1 MVGNRRGEASRAALL
16 AAGKAAFSSDR
27 YEEVSIV
34 DLARTLGV
42 AAGSISYHFGGKRGF
57 YLAVLEQAADEFWGD
72 LLAMR
77 GPALDRLNRGIDRLL
92 DEAEQQPRAFEALFA
107 DIADAEVRAIHDRHR
122 TQLTDALLIEVSG
135 ADPSPVLRAAVNG
148 FVSYIEGLVLHWS
161 RTREISREQVKELI
175 VGNMF
180 GTIFAALRTDPEI
193 ELTQRAID
201 AALGDPQAVA
211 FLGSL
216 FTTMSKTT
224 E

>member
-16 AAGKAAFSSDR
+16 AAGKVAFSGDR

-34 DLARTLGV
+34 DLARSIGV

-57 YLAVLEQAADEFWGD
+57 YLAVLEQAAEEFWGD
-72 LLAMR
+72 LLALR
-77 GPALDRLNRGIDRLL
+77 GPALDRLARGIDRLL

-107 DIADAEVRAIHDRHR
+107 DVADAEVRQIRDRHR
-122 TQLTDALLIEVSG
+122 IQLTDALVVEVTDSHS
-135 ADPSPVLRAAVNG
+135 SPVLRAAISG
-148 FVSYIEGLVLHWS
+148 FVAYIEGLVLHWT
-161 RTREISREQVKELI
+161 RTRDITRDQVKDLV

-180 GTIFAALRTDPEI
+180 GTILAALRTDPSI

-201 AALGDPQAVA
+201 AALSDPQALA

-216 FTTMSKTT
+216 STVSKTT

>member
-16 AAGKAAFSSDR
+16 TAGKAAFSNDR

-34 DLARTLGV
+34 DLARSLGV

-57 YLAVLEQAADEFWGD
+57 YLAVLEQAAEEFWGD

-77 GPALDRLNRGIDRLL
+77 GPALDRLARGIDRLL
-92 DEAEQQPRAFEALFA
+92 DEAEHQPRAFEALFA
-107 DIADAEVRAIHDRHR
+107 DVADAEVRAIRDRHR
-122 TQLTDALLIEVSG
+122 VQLADALVVEVTGSD
-135 ADPSPVLRAAVNG
+135 ASPVLRAAIDG
-148 FVSYIEGLVLHWS
+148 FVSYIEGLALYWA
-161 RTREISREQVKELI
+161 RTREISRAQVKELV
-175 VGNMF
+175 VGTMF
-180 GTIFAALRTDPEI
+180 GTILAALRTDPNI

-201 AALGDPQAVA
+201 AALSDPQAVA

-216 FTTMSKTT
+216 ATASKTT

>member
-16 AAGKAAFSSDR
+16 AAGKVAFSGDR

-34 DLARTLGV
+34 DLARSIGV

-57 YLAVLEQAADEFWGD
+57 YLAVLEQAAEEFWGD
-72 LLAMR
+72 LLALR
-77 GPALDRLNRGIDRLL
+77 GPALDRLARGIDRLL

-107 DIADAEVRAIHDRHR
+107 DVADAEVRQIRDRHR
-122 TQLTDALLIEVSG
+122 IQLTDALVVEVTDSHS
-135 ADPSPVLRAAVNG
+135 SPVLRAAISG
-148 FVSYIEGLVLHWS
+148 FVAYIEGLVLHWT
-161 RTREISREQVKELI
+161 RTRDITRDQVKDLV

-180 GTIFAALRTDPEI
+180 GTILAALRTDPNI

-201 AALGDPQAVA
+201 AALSDPQALA

-216 FTTMSKTT
+216 STVSKTT

>member
-16 AAGKAAFSSDR
+16 AAGKAAFSGDR

-34 DLARTLGV
+34 DLARSIGV

-57 YLAVLEQAADEFWGD
+57 YLAVLEQAAEEFWGD
-72 LLAMR
+72 LLALR
-77 GPALDRLNRGIDRLL
+77 GPALDRLTRGIDRLL

-107 DIADAEVRAIHDRHR
+107 DVADAEVRQIRDRHR
-122 TQLTDALLIEVSG
+122 IQLTDALVVEVTDS
-135 ADPSPVLRAAVNG
+135 DSSPVLRAAISG
-148 FVSYIEGLVLHWS
+148 FVAYIEGLVLHW
-161 RTREISREQVKELI
+161 TRARDITRDQVKDLV

-180 GTIFAALRTDPEI
+180 GTILAALRTDPNI

-201 AALGDPQAVA
+201 AALSDPQALA

-216 FTTMSKTT
+216 TTVSKTT

>member
-1 MVGNRRGEASRAALL
+1 MMVGNRRGEASRAALL
-16 AAGKAAFSSDR
+16 EAGKAAFSSDR

-34 DLARTLGV
+34 DLARSLGV

-57 YLAVLEQAADEFWGD
+57 YLAVLQQAADELWGA

-77 GPALDRLNRGIDRLL
+77 GPALDRLTRGIDLLL

-107 DIADAEVRAIHDRHR
+107 DVADAEVREIRDRYR
-122 TQLTDALLIEVSG
+122 MQLTDALVIEVTGS
-135 ADPSPVLRAAVNG
+135 DSSPVLRAAMAG
-148 FVSYIEGLVLHWS
+148 FVAYIEGLVLHWT
-161 RTREISREQVKELI
+161 RTRDISRDQVKDLV

-180 GTIFAALRTDPEI
+180 GTILAALRTDPNI

-201 AALGDPQAVA
+201 AALSDPQAVA

-216 FTTMSKTT
+216 STMSKTT

>member
-34 DLARTLGV
+34 DLARSLGV

-57 YLAVLEQAADEFWGD
+57 YLAVLEQAADEFWGS

-77 GPALDRLNRGIDRLL
+77 GPALERLARGIDLLL
-92 DEAEQQPRAFEALFA
+92 DEAERQPRAFEALFA
-107 DIADAEVRAIHDRHR
+107 DVPDAEVRQIRDRHR
-122 TQLTDALLIEVSG
+122 IRLIDALVVEVTGS
-135 ADPSPVLRAAVNG
+135 DSSPVLRAAING
-148 FVSYIEGLVLHWS
+148 FASFIEGLVLHWMH
-161 RTREISREQVKELI
+161 TREVSREQVKDLV
-175 VGNMF
+175 VGNLF
-180 GTIFAALRTDPEI
+180 GTMLAALRTDPDI

-201 AALGDPQAVA
+201 AALSDPQAVA

-216 FTTMSKTT
+216 STMSKTT

>member
-1 MVGNRRGEASRAALL
+1 MTVGNRRGEASRAALL
-16 AAGKAAFSSDR
+16 AAGKVAFSGDR

-34 DLARTLGV
+34 DLARSIGV

-57 YLAVLEQAADEFWGD
+57 YLAVLEQAAEEFWGD
-72 LLAMR
+72 LLALR
-77 GPALDRLNRGIDRLL
+77 GPALDRLARGIDRLL

-107 DIADAEVRAIHDRHR
+107 DVADAEVRQIRDRHR
-122 TQLTDALLIEVSG
+122 SQLTDALVVEVTDSHS
-135 ADPSPVLRAAVNG
+135 SPVLRAAISG
-148 FVSYIEGLVLHWS
+148 FVAYIEGLVLHWT
-161 RTREISREQVKELI
+161 RTRDITRDQVKDLV

-180 GTIFAALRTDPEI
+180 GTILAALRTDPNI

-201 AALGDPQAVA
+201 AALSDPQALA

-216 FTTMSKTT
+216 STVSKTT

>member
-16 AAGKAAFSSDR
+16 AAGKVAFSGDR

-34 DLARTLGV
+34 DLARSIGV

-57 YLAVLEQAADEFWGD
+57 YLAVLEQAAEEFWGD
-72 LLAMR
+72 LLALR
-77 GPALDRLNRGIDRLL
+77 GPALDRLARGIDRLL

-107 DIADAEVRAIHDRHR
+107 DVADAEVRQIRDRHR
-122 TQLTDALLIEVSG
+122 SQLTDALVVEVTDSHS
-135 ADPSPVLRAAVNG
+135 SPVLRAAISG
-148 FVSYIEGLVLHWS
+148 FVAYIEGLVLHWT
-161 RTREISREQVKELI
+161 RTRDITRDQVKDLV

-180 GTIFAALRTDPEI
+180 GTILAALRTDPNI

-201 AALGDPQAVA
+201 AALSDPQALA

-216 FTTMSKTT
+216 STVSKTT

>member
-1 MVGNRRGEASRAALL
+1 MGVNRRGEASRAALL

-34 DLARTLGV
+34 DLARSLGV

-57 YLAVLEQAADEFWGD
+57 YLAVLEQAAEEFWGD

-77 GPALDRLNRGIDRLL
+77 GPALDRLTRGIDRLL

-107 DIADAEVRAIHDRHR
+107 DVADAEVRQIRDRHQIR
-122 TQLTDALLIEVSG
+122 LTDALVVEVTGS
-135 ADPSPVLRAAVNG
+135 DSSPVLRAAISG
-148 FVSYIEGLVLHWS
+148 FVSFIEGLVLHWT
-161 RTREISREQVKELI
+161 RTRDISRDQVKELV

-180 GTIFAALRTDPEI
+180 GTVLAALRTDPSI

-201 AALGDPQAVA
+201 AALSDPQAVA
-211 FLGSL
+211 FLGPLS
-216 FTTMSKTT
+216 TVSKSM

>member
-34 DLARTLGV
+34 DLARSLGV

-57 YLAVLEQAADEFWGD
+57 YLAVLEQAAEEFWGD

-107 DIADAEVRAIHDRHR
+107 DVADAEVRQIRDRHR
-122 TQLTDALLIEVSG
+122 TQLTEALLIEVTGS
-135 ADPSPVLRAAVNG
+135 DSSPVLRAAISG
-148 FVSYIEGLVLHWS
+148 FVSFIEGLVLHWS
-161 RTREISREQVKELI
+161 RTREISREQVKDLV

-180 GTIFAALRTDPEI
+180 GTILAALRTDPDI

-201 AALGDPQAVA
+201 ATLSDPQALA

-216 FTTMSKTT
+216 STMSKTT

>member
-16 AAGKAAFSSDR
+16 AAGKAAFSGDR

-34 DLARTLGV
+34 DLARSIGV

-57 YLAVLEQAADEFWGD
+57 YLAVLEQAAEEFWGD
-72 LLAMR
+72 LLALR
-77 GPALDRLNRGIDRLL
+77 GPALDRLTRGIDRLL

-107 DIADAEVRAIHDRHR
+107 DVADAEVRQIRDRHR
-122 TQLTDALLIEVSG
+122 IQLTDALVVEVTDS
-135 ADPSPVLRAAVNG
+135 DSSPVLRAAISG
-148 FVSYIEGLVLHWS
+148 FVAYIEGLVLHWT
-161 RTREISREQVKELI
+161 RTRDITRDQVKDLV
-175 VGNMF
+175 VGTMF
-180 GTIFAALRTDPEI
+180 GTILAALRTDPNI

-201 AALGDPQAVA
+201 AALSDPQALA

-216 FTTMSKTT
+216 STVSKTT

>member
-34 DLARTLGV
+34 DLARSLGV

-57 YLAVLEQAADEFWGD
+57 YLAVLEQAAQEFWGD
-72 LLAMR
+72 LLALR
-77 GPALDRLNRGIDRLL
+77 GPALDRLTRGIDRLL

-107 DIADAEVRAIHDRHR
+107 DVADAEVREIRERHR
-122 TQLTDALLIEVSG
+122 NQLIDALLVEVTTSQS
-135 ADPSPVLRAAVNG
+135 SPVLRAAIAG
-148 FVSYIEGLVLHWS
+148 FVSFIEGLVLHWT
-161 RTREISREQVKELI
+161 RTRDISRDQVKGLV

-180 GTIFAALRTDPEI
+180 GTILAALRTDPNI

-201 AALGDPQAVA
+201 ATLSDPQALA

-216 FTTMSKTT
+216 STMSNTT

>member
-16 AAGKAAFSSDR
+16 AAGKAAFSGDR

-34 DLARTLGV
+34 DLARSIGV

-57 YLAVLEQAADEFWGD
+57 YLAVLEQAAEEFWGD
-72 LLAMR
+72 LLALR
-77 GPALDRLNRGIDRLL
+77 GPALDRLTRGIDRLL

-107 DIADAEVRAIHDRHR
+107 DVADAEVRQIRDRHR
-122 TQLTDALLIEVSG
+122 TQLTDALVVEVTDSG
-135 ADPSPVLRAAVNG
+135 SSPVLRAAIAG
-148 FVSYIEGLVLHWS
+148 FVAYIEGLVLHWT
-161 RTREISREQVKELI
+161 RTRDITRDQVKDLA

-180 GTIFAALRTDPEI
+180 GTILAALRTDPNI

-201 AALGDPQAVA
+201 AALSDPQALA

-216 FTTMSKTT
+216 STASKTT

>member
-34 DLARTLGV
+34 DLARSLGV

-57 YLAVLEQAADEFWGD
+57 YLAVLEQAAEEFWGY

-92 DEAEQQPRAFEALFA
+92 DEAEYQPRAFEALFA
-107 DIADAEVRAIHDRHR
+107 DVADAEVRQIRDRHR
-122 TQLTDALLIEVSG
+122 DRVTDALVVEVSQS
-135 ADPSPVLRAAVNG
+135 ASSPVLRAAISG
-148 FVSYIEGLVLHWS
+148 FVSFIEGLVLHWM
-161 RTREISREQVKELI
+161 RTRAIGRDQVKELV
-175 VGNMF
+175 VGTMF
-180 GTIFAALRTDPEI
+180 GTILAALRTDPSI

-201 AALGDPQAVA
+201 AALADPRALA

-216 FTTMSKTT
+216 STMSTTT

>member
-16 AAGKAAFSSDR
+16 AAGKVAFSGDR

-34 DLARTLGV
+34 DLARSIGV

-57 YLAVLEQAADEFWGD
+57 YLAVLEQAAEEFWGD
-72 LLAMR
+72 LLALR
-77 GPALDRLNRGIDRLL
+77 GPALDRLARGIDRLL
-92 DEAEQQPRAFEALFA
+92 DEAEHQPRAFEALFA
-107 DIADAEVRAIHDRHR
+107 DVADAEVRQIRDRHR
-122 TQLTDALLIEVSG
+122 IQLTDALVVEVTDSHS
-135 ADPSPVLRAAVNG
+135 SPVLRAAISG
-148 FVSYIEGLVLHWS
+148 FVAYIEGLVLHWT
-161 RTREISREQVKELI
+161 RTRDITRDQVKDLV

-180 GTIFAALRTDPEI
+180 GTILAALRTDPNI

-201 AALGDPQAVA
+201 AALSDPQALA

-216 FTTMSKTT
+216 STVSKTT